1 MFPQSRHP
9 VSTAPGGTGPACGGH
24 FPPRGE
30 GSGGEEPAAPL
41 RESAGGKGWGRG
53 RCRDGAGGGT
63 DPRCVPP
70 RPRDLTV
77 PLSPGPSAPG
87 AAPGCGAA
95 LQIHHPGVAGPHQG
109 GVPVPPGSVPQVSGG
124 GAAPGALRSAPPALG
139 AGLQRAAASR
149 RWRAGPGRRGAL
161 ERERGCRRPG
171 PGCGEGVL
179 REESGVA
186 RRAAEEVPSS
196 VACGVHNEVHPTPTC
211 GAKGAGR
218 MATL

>member
-1 MFPQSRHP
+1 M
-9 VSTAPGGTGPACGGH
+9 
-24 FPPRGE
+24 
-30 GSGGEEPAAPL
+30 
-41 RESAGGKGWGRG
+41 
-53 RCRDGAGGGT
+53 
-63 DPRCVPP
+63 
-70 RPRDLTV
+70 
-77 PLSPGPSAPG
+77 
-87 AAPGCGAA
+87 
-95 LQIHHPGVAGPHQG
+95 
-109 GVPVPPGSVPQVSGG
+109 SGG